1 LYSFVGRLVADKG
14 INELI
19 QAFQKVAGETNEVKL
34 LLVGAF
40 ETDLDSLVREAPY
53 EITANNKI
61 ISVGFQKE
69 VRPYFSLVAALDLLP
84 RRISKRSHAV
94 RGDGVTEY
102 SNQYQWSQRNCHRRR
117 KQNNNSSKE

>member
-19 QAFQKVAGETNEVKL
+19 QAFQKVVETNEVKL

-40 ETDLDSLVREAPY
+40 ETDLDPLVREAPY

-61 ISVGFQKE
+61 ISVGF
-69 VRPYFSLVAALDLLP
+69 
-84 RRISKRSHAV
+84 KRGTSIFFV
-94 RGDGVTEY
+94 GSCLGFVTEKDF
-102 SNQYQWSQRNCHRRR
+102 QT
-117 KQNNNSSKE
+117 